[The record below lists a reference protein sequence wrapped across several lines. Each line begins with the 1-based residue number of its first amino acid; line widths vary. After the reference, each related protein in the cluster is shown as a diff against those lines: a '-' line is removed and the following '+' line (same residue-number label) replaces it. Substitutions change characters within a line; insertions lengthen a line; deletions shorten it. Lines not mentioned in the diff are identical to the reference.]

1 MADDPHQRQGESHQ
15 PDEEEKKVAT
25 VAVRLPVLILL
36 AIVLMLAVGIW
47 ATMR

>member
-1 MADDPHQRQGESHQ
+1 MADDPNQRESASHQ

-25 VAVRLPVLILL
+25 VAVRLPILIL
-36 AIVLMLAVGIW
+36 LMLAVGIW